1 MPVFNFGC
9 IVEGHGEV
17 DAIRILLERIGFDI
31 NPECYIHCAYIL
43 RVSKDKLIRPGELE
57 RSIEAV
63 GRCSQT
69 IDGVFILIDAD
80 KDCPASLGPQLRQ
93 RAESVQT
100 NIPKGLVLAKHE
112 YEAWFVTSFKSI
124 AQLHG
129 ISAVP
134 ELLGVNPEEIRGAKE
149 WLTKHLGFKYV
160 ETRHQA
166 GLTRQFDLTSAR
178 AASSFD
184 KCYREV
190 RGLLN
195 LIQNSPL

>member
-1 MPVFNFGC
+1 MPVFNLGC

-31 NPECYIHCAYIL
+31 DPECYIQCSYIL

-63 GRCSQT
+63 GRCGKPVNG
-69 IDGVFILIDAD
+69 IFILIDAD
-80 KDCPASLGPQLRQ
+80 KDCPANLGPQLLQ
-93 RAESVQT
+93 RAEMIQT
-100 NIPKGLVLAKHE
+100 DIPKGLVLAKYE
-112 YEAWFVTSFKSI
+112 YEAWFIASFEYI
-124 AQLHG
+124 AQKYG
-129 ISAVP
+129 VP
-134 ELLGVNPEEIRGAKE
+134 ITSKLLDANPEEVRGAKE
-149 WLTKHLGFKYV
+149 WLADHLGFKYV

-166 GLTRQFDLTSAR
+166 SLTRQFDLTRAR

-190 RGLLN
+190 QHLIN
-195 LIQNSPL
+195 LIRNGPL

>member
-1 MPVFNFGC
+1 MPVFTFGC
-9 IVEGHGEV
+9 IVEGHGEI

-31 NPECYIHCAYIL
+31 DPECYIQCAHIL

-63 GRCSQT
+63 GRCSKQ
-69 IDGVFILIDAD
+69 IDGIFILIDAD
-80 KDCPASLGPQLRQ
+80 TDCPASLGPQLRQ

-100 NIPKGLVLAKHE
+100 NIPKSLVLAKHE
-112 YEAWFVTSFKSI
+112 YEAWFIASFENI
-124 AQLHG
+124 AKFHG
-129 ISAVP
+129 IPVIS
-134 ELLGVNPEEIRGAKE
+134 ELLNANPEDVRGAKE

-166 GLTRQFDLTSAR
+166 SLTRQFDLTRAR
-178 AASSFD
+178 ATLSFD

-190 RGLLN
+190 QRLLN
-195 LIQNSPL
+195 LIRNKPL